1 MAHLGFGETDGPVGP
16 SRRWLAGAR
25 AAGALLA
32 MLLLPATIVA
42 QATGTLRGRIIDSET
57 GDPVAEA
64 VVRVRG
70 LPAVTGDSSGRFEV
84 TGIPTGQAQVT
95 IQALGY
101 ASNQWKVPVAAGQVL
116 ERQFSLDFSGESLP
130 DLVVTARATKLV
142 PRYAAF
148 EARRERGLGAYLRWD
163 DIKKKNFN
171 TVGEAA
177 RSVRGVRLTCI
188 QAEFECYLR
197 MARTPNCAPEWWVDG
212 VNVRTFTENTP
223 IRDVYGIEIY
233 RGPGEV
239 PGEFSG
245 SNAGCGVIVIWTKS
259 KPFR

>member
-1 MAHLGFGETDGPVGP
+1 MTESGSSTFGRREGRFVPVRG
-16 SRRWLAGAR
+16 WLAV
-25 AAGALLA
+25 LSL
-32 MLLLPATIVA
+32 LLLPSGLAA
-42 QATGTLRGRIIDSET
+42 QATGTIRGRIIDSET
-57 GDPVAEA
+57 GEPVREA

-70 LPAVTGDSSGRFEV
+70 LPAVTADSNGRFEV
-84 TGIPTGQAQVT
+84 TGVPAGQAQVT
-95 IQALGY
+95 VQALGY
-101 ASNQWKVPVAAGQVL
+101 SADQWKITIAAGQVL
-116 ERQFSLDFSGESLP
+116 DRQFALDFSGESLP
-130 DLVVTARATKLV
+130 DIEVTARATKLV
-142 PRYAAF
+142 PRYADF

-163 DIKKKNFN
+163 DIKKKNFA

-177 RSVRGVRLTCI
+177 RSIRGVRLNCI
-188 QAEFECYLR
+188 QAEFECYVR
-197 MARTPNCAPEWWVDG
+197 MARTPNCSPEWWVDG
-212 VNVRTFTENTP
+212 VNVRSFHENTP

>member
-1 MAHLGFGETDGPVGP
+1 MTDLTEGRMPRRSAP
-16 SRRWLAGAR
+16 SPGGRWAWV
-25 AAGALLA
+25 LLLS
-32 MLLLPATIVA
+32 LLLPATALA
-42 QATGTLRGRIIDSET
+42 QGTGTLRGRIVDTET
-57 GDPVAEA
+57 GEPVAEA
-64 VVRVRG
+64 TVRVRG
-70 LPAVTGDSSGRFEV
+70 LAPVTADSFGRFEV
-84 TGIPTGQAQVT
+84 TGLPAGQAQITV
-95 IQALGY
+95 QALGY
-101 ASNQWKVPVAAGQVL
+101 SSNQWRVAIAEGQAL
-116 ERQFSLDFSGESLP
+116 ERQFGLDFSGESLP
-130 DLVVTARATKLV
+130 DVVVTARATKLV
-142 PRYAAF
+142 PRYANF

-163 DIKKKNFN
+163 EIKKKNYS

-177 RSVRGVRLTCI
+177 RSVRGVRLNCV

-197 MARTPNCAPEWWVDG
+197 MARTPNCSPEWWVDG

-259 KPFR
+259 KPFQ